1 MMNKDEA
8 IKQTLKDIEA
18 MEAVNAALPAI
29 KKVIAN
35 WDGKVFNKRIEADL
49 KALDLPGNIYMST
62 YDENRW
68 SIDYTVR
75 DSGQTQHFTI
85 LYTLRPS
92 NKYFDPEKSFLNA
105 DKRLSREKAF
115 EQIEAGRVE
124 RLQRIAA
131 YREHLA
137 TWEEKEKMLDIL
149 RKQINT
155 ITSTIPYTM
164 QDYFGIRRK
173 YY

>member
-1 MMNKDEA
+1 MTKEDA
-8 IKQTLKDIEA
+8 IKKTLEDIEA

-29 KKVIAN
+29 KKVIAK
-35 WDGKVFNKRIEADL
+35 WDGKCFNKRIEADL
-49 KALDLPGNIYMST
+49 KALDLPGQIYLAT
-62 YDENRW
+62 HDENRYYIQY
-68 SIDYTVR
+68 SPKGH
-75 DSGQTQHFTI
+75 GQWFTI
-85 LYTLRPS
+85 LHTMRPS
-92 NKYFDPEKSFLNA
+92 NKYFDPEKSFLTA
-105 DKRLSREKAF
+105 EKRLSREKAF

-124 RLQRIAA
+124 RLKNITA

-137 TWEEKEKMLDIL
+137 TWEEKEKMLEML

-164 QDYFGIRRK
+164 QDYFGIRRR

>member
-1 MMNKDEA
+1 MMSKDEA
-8 IKQTLKDIEA
+8 IKKTLEDIEA
-18 MEAVNAALPAI
+18 MEAVNAVLPAI
-29 KKVIAN
+29 KKVIEK

-49 KALDLPGNIYMST
+49 KALELPGHIYLAT
-62 YDENRW
+62 HDENRW
-68 SIDYTVR
+68 YIQYSPKNH
-75 DSGQTQHFTI
+75 GQWFTI
-85 LYTLRPS
+85 IHTMRPS
-92 NKYFDPEKSFLNA
+92 NKYFDPEKSFMTNE
-105 DKRLSREKAF
+105 KRVVKAKAF

-124 RLQRIAA
+124 RLKTITA

>member
-1 MMNKDEA
+1 MTKDEA
-8 IKQTLKDIEA
+8 IKQTLKDIDA

-29 KKVIAN
+29 KKVIAK
-35 WDGKVFNKRIEADL
+35 WDGKVFNKRIETDL
-49 KALDLPGNIYMST
+49 KALDLPGNIYLAT
-62 YDENRW
+62 HDENRW
-68 SIDYTVR
+68 YIQYSPK
-75 DSGQTQHFTI
+75 GFNQWFTI
-85 LYTLRPS
+85 LHTMRPS
-92 NKYFDPEKSFLNA
+92 NKYFDPEKSFLNE
-105 DKRLSREKAF
+105 DKRLSVEKAF
-115 EQIEAGRVE
+115 QQIEAGRVE
-124 RLQRIAA
+124 RLKNITA

-155 ITSTIPYTM
+155 ITSSIPYTM

>member
-1 MMNKDEA
+1 MMSKDEA
-8 IKQTLKDIEA
+8 IKKTLEDIEA
-18 MEAVNAALPAI
+18 MEAVNAVLPAI
-29 KKVIAN
+29 KKVIEK

-49 KALDLPGNIYMST
+49 KALELPGHIYLAT
-62 YDENRW
+62 HDENRW
-68 SIDYTVR
+68 YIQYSPEK
-75 DSGQTQHFTI
+75 SNQWFTI
-85 LYTLRPS
+85 LHTMRPS
-92 NKYFDPEKSFLNA
+92 NKYFDPEKSFITA
-105 DKRLSREKAF
+105 EKRVVKSKAF

-124 RLQRIAA
+124 RLKTITS

-155 ITSTIPYTM
+155 ITSSIPYTM

>member
-1 MMNKDEA
+1 MTKDEA

-29 KKVIAN
+29 KKVIAK
-35 WDGKVFNKRIEADL
+35 WDGKVFNKRIETDL
-49 KALDLPGNIYMST
+49 KALDLPGNIYLAT
-62 YDENRW
+62 HDENRW
-68 SIDYTVR
+68 YIQYSPK
-75 DSGQTQHFTI
+75 GFNQWFTI
-85 LYTLRPS
+85 LHTMRPS
-92 NKYFDPEKSFLNA
+92 NKYFDPEKSFLNE
-105 DKRLSREKAF
+105 DKRLSVEKAF
-115 EQIEAGRVE
+115 RQIEAGRVE
-124 RLQRIAA
+124 RLKNITA

-155 ITSTIPYTM
+155 ITSSIPYTM